1 MSLRCPEHTTLPVI
15 IFFNLD
21 FHVEL
26 NAKRF
31 LYYLIAAI
39 IFAPSSVLIIDFLIK
54 YFSFL
59 VCRILQIS
67 LRLLELQ
74 LSSVQSLSIFQQSW
88 DIPNM
93 PPFVLESRFIP
104 VFKENKFRLQQHK
117 DFLLLFY
124 SKTKLLRYSS

>member
-39 IFAPSSVLIIDFLIK
+39 IFTPSSVLIIDFLIK

-67 LRLLELQ
+67 LKLLELQ
-74 LSSVQSLSIFQQSW
+74 LSSVQSLSVFQWSW

-104 VFKENKFRLQQHK
+104 VFKENKFRLQQRK
-117 DFLLLFY
+117 DCLLLFY

>member
-1 MSLRCPEHTTLPVI
+1 MSLRCSKHTALPMI

-39 IFAPSSVLIIDFLIK
+39 IFTPSVLIIDFLIK

-67 LRLLELQ
+67 LKLLELQ
-74 LSSVQSLSIFQQSW
+74 LSSVQSLSVFQWS
-88 DIPNM
+88 
-93 PPFVLESRFIP
+93 
-104 VFKENKFRLQQHK
+104 
-117 DFLLLFY
+117 
-124 SKTKLLRYSS
+124 

>member
-1 MSLRCPEHTTLPVI
+1 MSLRCSKHTALPMI

-104 VFKENKFRLQQHK
+104 VFKENKFRLQQRK
-117 DFLLLFY
+117 DCLLLFY

>member
-74 LSSVQSLSIFQQSW
+74 LSSVQSLSIFQQS
-88 DIPNM
+88 
-93 PPFVLESRFIP
+93 
-104 VFKENKFRLQQHK
+104 
-117 DFLLLFY
+117 
-124 SKTKLLRYSS
+124 